1 MSSSGK
7 ASQAELL
14 WLGFAGLWF
23 ISFILAL
30 GSAIIANG
38 IWGVPLFQV
47 VNSSLSVSLFFVYA
61 LMALTIIGIFFSTM
75 GGNFKSTGE
84 LLIIL
89 VIYALLP
96 FGAITAFALY
106 AWLGHLKLDDAF
118 VYTDFMKRVGSI
130 FGFAASL
137 FGAQS
142 KQLISFFTIASP
154 VVGTVAAVIAI
165 ARALKRAG

>member
-1 MSSSGK
+1 MASSGK
-7 ASQAELL
+7 TSQAELL

-30 GSAIIANG
+30 GSALIANG

-47 VNSSLSVSLFFVYA
+47 VNSSLSVSLFFVYVF
-61 LMALTIIGIFFSTM
+61 MALTLIGIFFSVM
-75 GGNFKSTGE
+75 SGNFNGTGE

-96 FGAITAFALY
+96 FGAISAFALY
-106 AWLGHLKLDDAF
+106 GWLGHLKLDEAF
-118 VYTDFMKRVGSI
+118 VYTDFMKRVGSVI
-130 FGFAASL
+130 GFIASL

-142 KQLISFFTIASP
+142 RQVISFFTIASP
-154 VVGTVAAVIAI
+154 VVGTLAALIAI
-165 ARALKRAG
+165 MRAWKRA

>member
-7 ASQAELL
+7 TSQAELL

-47 VNSSLSVSLFFVYA
+47 VNSSLSVSLFFVYL
-61 LMALTIIGIFFSTM
+61 LMALTIIGIFFSVM
-75 GGNFKSTGE
+75 GGNFNSTGE

-96 FGAITAFALY
+96 FGAISAFALY
-106 AWLGHLKLDDAF
+106 AWLGHFKLEDAF
-118 VYTDFMKRVGSI
+118 VYNDFMKRVGSI
-130 FGFAASL
+130 FGFIASL

-142 KQLISFFTIASP
+142 KQLVSFFTIASP
-154 VVGTVAAVIAI
+154 VVGTVAALIAI
-165 ARALKRAG
+165 MRAMKRT

>member
-1 MSSSGK
+1 MSSNRK
-7 ASQAELL
+7 TSQAELL

-30 GSAIIANG
+30 STAIIANG

-47 VNSSLSVSLFFVYA
+47 VNSSLSVSLFFVY
-61 LMALTIIGIFFSTM
+61 LFMALTVIGIFFSAM
-75 GGNFKSTGE
+75 SGNFNATGE
-84 LLIIL
+84 LLVIF

-96 FGAITAFALY
+96 FGAISAFALY
-106 AWLGHLKLDDAF
+106 AWLGHLKLDEAF
-118 VYTDFMKRVGSI
+118 VYADFMKRVGSI

-142 KQLISFFTIASP
+142 KQLISFFTVASP
-154 VVGTVAAVIAI
+154 VVGTLAAIIAI
-165 ARALKRAG
+165 MRALKRAG